1 MFGGKIYFN
10 SPNIK
15 DNLKNGEPCMLI
27 KKHDRSRRDFLKAA
41 GAESVGSIFAAFNP
55 LTEASEGPKTMP
67 TRPFGKTGIDVP
79 ILAFGG
85 SLDTSLSLLVLRQ
98 AFKWGVTYWDT
109 ANTYMGGKSEK
120 GIGKYL
126 EKYPEDR
133 KRIFLVTKSHAWT
146 LSGLSQDL
154 DLSLERMKT
163 DYIDL
168 FFVHSVRSISD
179 LDDETKVWAEKKKA
193 QGKIRFFGFSTHSN
207 MEACMLG
214 ASKLGWIDGIMMRY
228 NYRRM
233 HTDEMKRAVEACAGA
248 GIGLTA
254 MKTQGGGQVN
264 TDSDTE
270 LKLAGRFLQKGFTDA
285 QAKLKAIWDNPNIS
299 CICSEMPNM
308 TFLMSNVA
316 AALDKTKLSVRDM
329 GLLRKYAQETRSH
342 YCAGCADICESSVQG
357 NVPVSDVMRCLMYA
371 RSYGNRQRG
380 KTLFQKIPVMTRRQM
395 TVTDYSLA
403 EQRCPQNMPI
413 GKLMKEAVDIFHI

>member
-1 MFGGKIYFN
+1 M
-10 SPNIK
+10 
-15 DNLKNGEPCMLI
+15 LKEKNKL
-27 KKHDRSRRDFLKAA
+27 SRRDFLKAT
-41 GAESVGSIFAAFNP
+41 GTLSVGSILTAFNP
-55 LTEASEGPKTMP
+55 LTEAAAGPQKVP
-67 TRPFGKTGIDVP
+67 TRPFGKTGINVP
-79 ILAFGG
+79 ILSFGG
-85 SLDTSLSLLVLRQ
+85 SLDTSMSLLVLRQ

-109 ANTYMGGKSEK
+109 ANTYMGGKSEE
-120 GIGKYL
+120 GIGRYL

-146 LSGLSQDL
+146 LNGLSRDL
-154 DLSLERMKT
+154 DVSLKRMKT

-168 FFVHSVRSISD
+168 FFIHSVRSGSD
-179 LDDETKVWAEKKKA
+179 MDDDTKKWADKKKA

-228 NYRRM
+228 NYRLM
-233 HTDEMKRAVEACAGA
+233 HTDDMKRAVEACVKA

-254 MKTQGGGQVN
+254 MKTQGGGPVN
-264 TDSDTE
+264 TYSDTE

-285 QAKLKAIWDNPNIS
+285 QAKLKAVWNNPDIS

-308 TFLMSNVA
+308 TILMSNVA
-316 AALDKTKLSVRDM
+316 AALDKTKLSLRDI
-329 GLLRKYAQETRSH
+329 GLLRQYAQETRSQ

-371 RSYGNRQRG
+371 RSYGDLQRA
-380 KTLFQKIPVMTRRQM
+380 KTLFQELPVITRRQM
-395 TVTDYSLA
+395 TLTDYSLA
-403 EQRCPQNMPI
+403 EQRCPQKMAI
-413 GKLMKEAVDIFHI
+413 GKLMREAVKEFS

>member
-1 MFGGKIYFN
+1 MNHITSCFKKGGFCI
-10 SPNIK
+10 
-15 DNLKNGEPCMLI
+15 LI
-27 KKHDRSRRDFLKAA
+27 KEHNRSRRDFLKVAGAA
-41 GAESVGSIFAAFNP
+41 GVGSIFAAFNT

-85 SLDTSLSLLVLRQ
+85 SLDTSMSLLVLRQ
-98 AFKWGVTYWDT
+98 AFNRGVTYWDT
-109 ANTYMGGKSEK
+109 ANTYMGGKSEE
-120 GIGKYL
+120 GMGKYL
-126 EKYPEDR
+126 EKYPENR
-133 KRIFLVTKSHAWT
+133 KRIFLVTKSSAWT
-146 LSGLSQDL
+146 IGGLSQDL

-168 FFVHSVRSISD
+168 FFVHSVKSMSD
-179 LDDETKVWAEKKKA
+179 LDDKTRVWADKKKA

-214 ASKLGWIDGIMMRY
+214 ASNLGWIDGIMMRY
-228 NYRRM
+228 NYRLM
-233 HTDEMKRAVEACAGA
+233 HTDEMRRAVEACARA

-285 QAKLKAIWDNPNIS
+285 QAKLKAVWENPDIS

-308 TFLMSNVA
+308 TILISNVA
-316 AALDKTKLSVRDM
+316 AALDKTGLSARDM
-329 GLLRKYAQETRSH
+329 GLLRQYAQETRSH
-342 YCAGCADICESSVQG
+342 YCAGCADICESSIQG

-371 RSYGNRQRG
+371 RSYGNRHRG
-380 KTLFQKIPVMTRRQM
+380 KTRFQKIPVNTRSQM

-403 EQRCPQNMPI
+403 EQRCPQKMAI
-413 GKLMKEAVDIFHI
+413 GKLMREAVKELS

>member
-1 MFGGKIYFN
+1 MNHITSCFKKGGFCI
-10 SPNIK
+10 
-15 DNLKNGEPCMLI
+15 LI
-27 KKHDRSRRDFLKAA
+27 KEHNRSRRDFLKVAGAA
-41 GAESVGSIFAAFNP
+41 GVGSIFAAFNT

-85 SLDTSLSLLVLRQ
+85 SLDTSMSLLVLRQ
-98 AFKWGVTYWDT
+98 AFKLGVTYWDT
-109 ANTYMGGKSEK
+109 ANTYMGGKSEE
-120 GIGKYL
+120 GMGKYL
-126 EKYPEDR
+126 EKYPENR
-133 KRIFLVTKSHAWT
+133 KRIFLVTKSSAWT
-146 LSGLSQDL
+146 IGGLSQDL

-168 FFVHSVRSISD
+168 FFVHSVKSMSD
-179 LDDETKVWAEKKKA
+179 LDDKTRVWADKKKA

-214 ASKLGWIDGIMMRY
+214 ASNLGWIDGIMMRY
-228 NYRRM
+228 NYRLM
-233 HTDEMKRAVEACAGA
+233 HTDEMKRAVEACARA

-285 QAKLKAIWDNPNIS
+285 QAKLKAVWENPDIS

-308 TFLMSNVA
+308 TILISNVA
-316 AALDKTKLSVRDM
+316 AALDKTGLSARDM
-329 GLLRKYAQETRSH
+329 GLLLQYAQETRSH
-342 YCAGCADICESSVQG
+342 YCAGCADICESSIQG

-371 RSYGNRQRG
+371 RSYGNRHRG
-380 KTLFQKIPVMTRRQM
+380 KARFQKIPVNTRSQM

-403 EQRCPQNMPI
+403 EQRCPQKMAI
-413 GKLMKEAVDIFHI
+413 GKLMREAVKELS

>member
-1 MFGGKIYFN
+1 
-10 SPNIK
+10 
-15 DNLKNGEPCMLI
+15 
-27 KKHDRSRRDFLKAA
+27 
-41 GAESVGSIFAAFNP
+41 
-55 LTEASEGPKTMP
+55 
-67 TRPFGKTGIDVP
+67 
-79 ILAFGG
+79 
-85 SLDTSLSLLVLRQ
+85 
-98 AFKWGVTYWDT
+98 VTYWDT
-109 ANTYMGGKSEK
+109 ANTYMGGKSEM

-133 KRIFLVTKSHAWT
+133 KRIFLVTKSYAWT

-168 FFVHSVRSISD
+168 FFIHSVRRISD
-179 LDDETKVWAEKKKA
+179 LDDETKVWAHKKKS

-228 NYRRM
+228 NYRLM
-233 HTDEMKRAVEACAGA
+233 HTDEMKRAVEACVTA

-285 QAKLKAIWDNPNIS
+285 QAKLKAVWDNPDIS
-299 CICSEMPNM
+299 CVCSEMPNM
-308 TFLMSNVA
+308 TIMMSNVA
-316 AALDKTKLSVRDM
+316 AALDKTKLSVRDTE
-329 GLLRKYAQETRSH
+329 LLRQYAQETRQNH
-342 YCAGCADICESSVQG
+342 CAGCADICESAVHG
-357 NVPVSDVMRCLMYA
+357 KIPVSDVMRCLMYA
-371 RSYGNRQRG
+371 RSYKNHQRG
-380 KTLFQKIPVMTRRQM
+380 KTRFQKIPVVTRRQM
-395 TVTDYSLA
+395 TVTNYSMA
-403 EQRCPQNMPI
+403 EQRCPQEMAI
-413 GKLMKEAVDIFHI
+413 GKLMREAVEELS

>member
-1 MFGGKIYFN
+1 
-10 SPNIK
+10 
-15 DNLKNGEPCMLI
+15 
-27 KKHDRSRRDFLKAA
+27 
-41 GAESVGSIFAAFNP
+41 
-55 LTEASEGPKTMP
+55 MP

-85 SLDTSLSLLVLRQ
+85 SLDTSMSLLVLRQ
-98 AFKWGVTYWDT
+98 AFNRGVTYWDT
-109 ANTYMGGKSEK
+109 ANTYMGGKSEE
-120 GIGKYL
+120 GMGKYL
-126 EKYPEDR
+126 EKYPENR
-133 KRIFLVTKSHAWT
+133 KRIFLVTKSSAWT
-146 LSGLSQDL
+146 IGGLSQDL

-168 FFVHSVRSISD
+168 FFVHSVKSMSD
-179 LDDETKVWAEKKKA
+179 LDDKTRVWADKKKA

-214 ASKLGWIDGIMMRY
+214 ASNLGWIDGIMMRY
-228 NYRRM
+228 NYRLM
-233 HTDEMKRAVEACAGA
+233 HTDEMRRAVEACARA

-285 QAKLKAIWDNPNIS
+285 QAKLKAVWENPDIS

-308 TFLMSNVA
+308 TILISNVA
-316 AALDKTKLSVRDM
+316 AALDKTGLSARDM
-329 GLLRKYAQETRSH
+329 GLLLQYAQETRSH
-342 YCAGCADICESSVQG
+342 YCAGCADICESSIQG

-371 RSYGNRQRG
+371 RSYGNRHRG
-380 KTLFQKIPVMTRRQM
+380 KARFQKIPVNTRSQM

-403 EQRCPQNMPI
+403 EQRCPQKMAI
-413 GKLMKEAVDIFHI
+413 GKLMREAVKELS

>member
-1 MFGGKIYFN
+1 
-10 SPNIK
+10 
-15 DNLKNGEPCMLI
+15 MLI
-27 KKHDRSRRDFLKAA
+27 KNHNWSRRNFLKAA
-41 GAESVGSIFAAFNP
+41 GAASVGSILTAFDL
-55 LTEASEGPKTMP
+55 LTEASEGPKKVP
-67 TRPFGKTGIDVP
+67 TRPFGKAGINVS

-85 SLDTSLSLLVLRQ
+85 SLDTSMSFLVLRQ

-133 KRIFLVTKSHAWT
+133 KQIFLVTKSNAWT
-146 LSGLSQDL
+146 LNGLSRDL
-154 DLSLERMKT
+154 DLSLERMRT

-179 LDDETKVWAEKKKA
+179 LDDETKEWADKKKA

-207 MEACMLG
+207 MEACMMG

-228 NYRRM
+228 NYRLM
-233 HTDEMKRAVEACAGA
+233 HTDEMKRAVEACTRA

-285 QAKLKAIWDNPNIS
+285 QAKLKAVWDNPDIC

-308 TFLMSNVA
+308 TILMSNVA
-316 AALDKTKLSVRDM
+316 AALDKTKLSIRDM
-329 GLLRKYAQETRSH
+329 GLLRQYAQETRSH
-342 YCAGCADICESSVQG
+342 YCAGCADICESSIQG

-371 RSYGNRQRG
+371 RSYGNLQRA
-380 KTLFQKIPVMTRRQM
+380 KTRFQKLPIITRRQM
-395 TVTDYSLA
+395 TLTDYSLA
-403 EQRCPQNMPI
+403 EQRCPQKMPI
-413 GKLMKEAVDIFHI
+413 GKLMREAVKEFS

>member
-1 MFGGKIYFN
+1 
-10 SPNIK
+10 
-15 DNLKNGEPCMLI
+15 MLI
-27 KKHDRSRRDFLKAA
+27 EKHNLSRRDFLKATGVA
-41 GAESVGSIFAAFNP
+41 SVGSILTAFNS
-55 LTEASEGPKTMP
+55 LTEASEGPRKMP
-67 TRPFGKTGIDVP
+67 SRPFGKTGINVP

-85 SLDTSLSLLVLRQ
+85 SLDTAMSLLVLKQ

-109 ANTYMGGKSEK
+109 ANTYMGGKSEE

-146 LSGLSQDL
+146 LNGLSQDL

-163 DYIDL
+163 DYADL
-168 FFVHSVRSISD
+168 FFIHSVRNISD
-179 LDDETKVWAEKKKA
+179 LDDETKIWADKKKA

-207 MEACMLG
+207 MESCMLG

-228 NYRRM
+228 NYRLM
-233 HTDEMKRAVEACAGA
+233 HTDEMKKAVEACTKA

-254 MKTQGGGQVN
+254 MKSQGGGQVK

-285 QAKLKAIWDNPNIS
+285 QAKLKAVWDNPDIC

-308 TFLMSNVA
+308 TILMSNVA
-316 AALDKTKLSVRDM
+316 AAMDKTKLSIRDM
-329 GLLRKYAQETRSH
+329 ELLRHYARETSSH
-342 YCAGCADICESSVQG
+342 YCAGCADICESSIQG
-357 NVPVSDVMRCLMYA
+357 DVPISDVMRCLMYA
-371 RSYGNRQRG
+371 RSYGNPQRA
-380 KTLFQKIPVMTRRQM
+380 KIRFQKLPINTRRQM
-395 TVTDYSLA
+395 TLTDYSLA
-403 EQRCPQNMPI
+403 EQRCPQKMAI
-413 GKLMKEAVDIFHI
+413 GKLIREAVKELS

>member
-1 MFGGKIYFN
+1 
-10 SPNIK
+10 
-15 DNLKNGEPCMLI
+15 MLI
-27 KKHDRSRRDFLKAA
+27 KKHNLSRRDFLKAT
-41 GAESVGSIFAAFNP
+41 GAASVGSILTAFNS
-55 LTEASEGPKTMP
+55 LTEASEEPRKMP
-67 TRPFGKTGIDVP
+67 TRPFGKTGINVP

-85 SLDTSLSLLVLRQ
+85 SLDTAMSLLVLKQ

-126 EKYPEDR
+126 GKYPEDR
-133 KRIFLVTKSHAWT
+133 ERIFLVTKSHAWT
-146 LSGLSQDL
+146 LNGLSQDL

-163 DYIDL
+163 DYVDL
-168 FFVHSVRSISD
+168 YFVHSVRNISD
-179 LDDETKVWAEKKKA
+179 LDDETKVWADKKKA

-207 MEACMLG
+207 MESCMLG

-228 NYRRM
+228 NYRLM
-233 HTDEMKRAVEACAGA
+233 HTDEMKKAVEACTKA

-254 MKTQGGGQVN
+254 MKSQGGGQVK

-285 QAKLKAIWDNPNIS
+285 QAKLKAVWDNPDIC

-308 TFLMSNVA
+308 TILMSNVA
-316 AALDKTKLSVRDM
+316 AAMDKTKLSIRDM
-329 GLLRKYAQETRSH
+329 ELLRHYARETSSH

-357 NVPVSDVMRCLMYA
+357 NVPISDVMRCLMYV
-371 RSYGNRQRG
+371 RSYENPQRA
-380 KTLFQKIPVMTRRQM
+380 KTQFQKLPVNTRRQM
-395 TVTDYSLA
+395 TLTDYSLA
-403 EQRCPQNMPI
+403 EQRCPQKMAI
-413 GKLMKEAVDIFHI
+413 GKLMREAVKELS

>member
-1 MFGGKIYFN
+1 MLKE
-10 SPNIK
+10 K
-15 DNLKNGEPCMLI
+15 HNL
-27 KKHDRSRRDFLKAA
+27 SRRDFLKAT
-41 GAESVGSIFAAFNP
+41 GAASVGSILTAFNP
-55 LTEASEGPKTMP
+55 LTEASEVPRKVP
-67 TRPFGKTGIDVP
+67 TRPFGKTGINVP

-85 SLDTSLSLLVLRQ
+85 SLDTSMSLLVLKQ

-146 LSGLSQDL
+146 LNGLSRDL
-154 DLSLERMKT
+154 DLSIERMKT

-179 LDDETKVWAEKKKA
+179 LDDETKIWADKKKA

-207 MEACMLG
+207 MESCMLG

-228 NYRRM
+228 NYRLM
-233 HTDEMKRAVEACAGA
+233 HTDEMKKAVEACTRA

-285 QAKLKAIWDNPNIS
+285 QAKLKAVWDNPDIC

-308 TFLMSNVA
+308 TILMSNVA
-316 AALDKTKLSVRDM
+316 AAMDKTKLSMRDM
-329 GLLRKYAQETRSH
+329 ELLRNYARETRSH
-342 YCAGCADICESSVQG
+342 YCAGCADICESSIQG

-371 RSYGNRQRG
+371 RSYGNPQRA
-380 KTLFQKIPVMTRRQM
+380 KTRFHKLPVITRRQM
-395 TVTDYSLA
+395 TLTDYSLA
-403 EQRCPQNMPI
+403 EQRCPQKMAI
-413 GKLMKEAVDIFHI
+413 GKLMREAVKEFS

>member
-1 MFGGKIYFN
+1 
-10 SPNIK
+10 
-15 DNLKNGEPCMLI
+15 MLI
-27 KKHDRSRRDFLKAA
+27 KKHNLSRRDFLKAT
-41 GAESVGSIFAAFNP
+41 GAASVGSILTAFNS
-55 LTEASEGPKTMP
+55 LTEASEGPRKVP
-67 TRPFGKTGIDVP
+67 TRPFGKTGINVP

-85 SLDTSLSLLVLRQ
+85 SLDTAMSLLVLKQ

-109 ANTYMGGKSEK
+109 ANTYMGGKSEE

-126 EKYPEDR
+126 EKYPKDR

-146 LSGLSQDL
+146 LNGLSQDL

-163 DYIDL
+163 DYVDL
-168 FFVHSVRSISD
+168 YFVHSVRNISD
-179 LDDETKVWAEKKKA
+179 LDDETKVWADKKKA

-207 MEACMLG
+207 MESCMLG

-228 NYRRM
+228 NYRLM
-233 HTDEMKRAVEACAGA
+233 HTDEMKKAVEACTKA

-254 MKTQGGGQVN
+254 MKSQGGGQVK

-285 QAKLKAIWDNPNIS
+285 QAKLKAVWDNPDIC

-308 TFLMSNVA
+308 TILMSNVA
-316 AALDKTKLSVRDM
+316 AAMDKTKLSIRDM
-329 GLLRKYAQETRSH
+329 KLLRHYARETSSH

-357 NVPVSDVMRCLMYA
+357 NVPISDVMRCLMYV
-371 RSYGNRQRG
+371 RSYENPQRA
-380 KTLFQKIPVMTRRQM
+380 KTQFQKLPVNTRRQM
-395 TVTDYSLA
+395 TLTDYSLA
-403 EQRCPQNMPI
+403 EQRCPQKMAI
-413 GKLMKEAVDIFHI
+413 GKLMREAVKELS

>member
-1 MFGGKIYFN
+1 
-10 SPNIK
+10 
-15 DNLKNGEPCMLI
+15 MLI
-27 KKHDRSRRDFLKAA
+27 KKHNRSRRDFLKAA
-41 GAESVGSIFAAFNP
+41 GAASLGSIFAAFNP
-55 LTEASEGPKTMP
+55 LAEASQGPKTMP

-98 AFKWGVTYWDT
+98 AFKWGVTYWAT

-126 EKYPEDR
+126 AKYPEDR

-146 LSGLSQDL
+146 LSGLSRDL

-179 LDDETKVWAEKKKA
+179 LDDETKVWADKKKA
-193 QGKIRFFGFSTHSN
+193 QGKIQFFGFSTHGN

-228 NYRRM
+228 NYRLM
-233 HTDEMKRAVEACAGA
+233 HTDEMKRAMEACVRA

-285 QAKLKAIWDNPNIS
+285 QAKLKAVWDNPAIS

-308 TFLMSNVA
+308 TILMSNVA
-316 AALDKTKLSVRDM
+316 AALDKTRLSLRDM
-329 GLLRKYAQETRSH
+329 GLLRQYAQETRSH

-380 KTLFQKIPVMTRRQM
+380 KTRFQKIPVITRRQM

>member
-1 MFGGKIYFN
+1 
-10 SPNIK
+10 
-15 DNLKNGEPCMLI
+15 LKVAG
-27 KKHDRSRRDFLKAA
+27 AA
-41 GAESVGSIFAAFNP
+41 GVGSIFAAFNP

-85 SLDTSLSLLVLRQ
+85 SLDTSMSLLVLRQ
-98 AFKWGVTYWDT
+98 AFNRGVTYWDT
-109 ANTYMGGKSEK
+109 ANTYMGGKSEE
-120 GIGKYL
+120 GMGKYL
-126 EKYPEDR
+126 EKYPENR
-133 KRIFLVTKSHAWT
+133 KRIFLVTKSSAWT
-146 LSGLSQDL
+146 LGGLSQDL

-168 FFVHSVRSISD
+168 FFVHSVKSMSD
-179 LDDETKVWAEKKKA
+179 LDDKTRVWADKKKA

-214 ASKLGWIDGIMMRY
+214 ASNLGWIDGIMMRY
-228 NYRRM
+228 NYRLM
-233 HTDEMKRAVEACAGA
+233 HTDEMKRAVEACARA

-285 QAKLKAIWDNPNIS
+285 QAKLKAVWENPDIS

-308 TFLMSNVA
+308 TILISNVA
-316 AALDKTKLSVRDM
+316 AALDKTGLSARDM
-329 GLLRKYAQETRSH
+329 GLLRQYAQETRSH
-342 YCAGCADICESSVQG
+342 YCAGCADICESSIQG

-371 RSYGNRQRG
+371 RSYGNRHRG
-380 KTLFQKIPVMTRRQM
+380 KTRFQKIPVNTRSQM

-403 EQRCPQNMPI
+403 EQRCPQKMAI
-413 GKLMKEAVDIFHI
+413 GKLMREAVKELS